1 MRKTLLAGAA
11 AIGLAFTAQGALA
24 SVNSCNN
31 LCNTDEVHAAA
42 LGINIGATY
51 SLNLIA
57 QDATAAMTGSVQGN
71 QGVTQGNQNAGAGA
85 LQQNTTAV
93 AAVQRVN
100 LRNDEVTALAAA
112 LNIGA
117 ARSFNFLD
125 GAFAGAFMTG
135 SVQGNQGVTQ
145 VNQNAGAGATQQNAV
160 ALAAVE
166 GCGPDCVDV
175 NLAHTAALSV
185 NFGYVDSLNALCG
198 CDAAQAGM
206 TGSVNGNIG
215 LTQVSQNA
223 GAGALQQNAI
233 ALGSIRG
240 RN

>member
-11 AIGLAFTAQGALA
+11 AIGFAFTANGALA
-24 SVNSCNN
+24 SASSCNN
-31 LCNTDEVHAAA
+31 LCDTDRVLAQA
-42 LGINIGATY
+42 LGVNIGAAY

-100 LRNDEVTALAAA
+100 LRNDEVVALAAA

-117 ARSFNFLD
+117 ASSFNFLA
-125 GAFAGAFMTG
+125 GAGAGAFMTG

-145 VNQNAGAGATQQNAV
+145 VNQNAGAGALQQNAV

-175 NLAHTAALSV
+175 NLAQTAALSV
-185 NFGYVDSLNALCG
+185 NFGYVHSLNELCG

-206 TGSVNGNIG
+206 IGSINGNVG

>member
-11 AIGLAFTAQGALA
+11 AIGFAFTANGALA
-24 SVNSCNN
+24 SASSCNN
-31 LCNTDEVHAAA
+31 LCDTDRVLAQA
-42 LGINIGATY
+42 LGVNIGAAY

-85 LQQNTTAV
+85 LQQN
-93 AAVQRVN
+93 
-100 LRNDEVTALAAA
+100 
-112 LNIGA
+112 
-117 ARSFNFLD
+117 
-125 GAFAGAFMTG
+125 
-135 SVQGNQGVTQ
+135 
-145 VNQNAGAGATQQNAV
+145 AV

-175 NLAHTAALSV
+175 NLAQTAALSV
-185 NFGYVDSLNALCG
+185 NFGYVHSLNELCG

-206 TGSVNGNIG
+206 IGSINGNVG

-233 ALGSIRG
+233 ALGSIRRG
-240 RN
+240 N